1 MKRLCLALTF
11 SLSLNASGLS
21 EIINLAHSSNLAQIS
36 NMQPQ
41 IAGLKHESVR
51 SAYMPNLSVKG
62 GYNYHLKDPSILT
75 PKQNLQILASI
86 EFLLY
91 DGGKREAS
99 LAALKHLHGSEIL
112 KNEDFKNSLALDI
125 SRLYFN
131 FIALNEIIKAKKA
144 QIEYLQNALNRLEK
158 FYSAGLA
165 SIDEFEAIKAKFH
178 AAKVEELSYKQ
189 KQEEING
196 KINLLTNQTLT
207 PKEGSSIDEPNLER
221 ISDKTGLRALKEELK
236 ASREDIK
243 IASSATLPQ
252 IFIKDTYSIYKNDFD
267 NDFSS
272 LDPRFQA
279 ITPYLDTIFKKRHR
293 TNEITLGF
301 SWKIFDFGST
311 DKERQIKQ
319 IASNQAA
326 LNLEHKRL
334 ENEIN
339 LRNLKNELNILK
351 EKIKANELALKAAN
365 SSYEAVFKKYEAG
378 LSGYVE
384 FLQALTA
391 KFEAKSGLELSKDEY
406 EIKKAEFLY
415 ENGEEIL
422 KRVVER

>member
-1 MKRLCLALTF
+1 MKKACLALAI
-11 SLSLNASGLS
+11 SLSLSASSLS

-36 NMQPQ
+36 SMQPQ
-41 IAGLKHESVR
+41 KSQLKHESVR
-51 SAYMPNLSVKG
+51 SSYMPNLNLKG
-62 GYNYHLKDPSILT
+62 GYNYHLLDPSILT
-75 PKQNLQILASI
+75 PKQSLQILASI

-99 LAALKHLHGSEIL
+99 LTALKHLHGSEIL

-125 SRLYFN
+125 CRLYFN
-131 FIALNEIIKAKKA
+131 FIALNEIIKAKEA
-144 QIEYLQNALNRLEK
+144 QINYLKNALDRLEK

-165 SIDEFEAIKAKFH
+165 AIDEFEAIKAKFH
-178 AAKVEELSYKQ
+178 AAKVEALSYKQ
-189 KQEEING
+189 KQDEINS
-196 KINLLTNQTLT
+196 KINLLTNQILT
-207 PKEGSSIDEPNLER
+207 PSSGSRIDEPNLAQG
-221 ISDKTGLRALKEELK
+221 SNKTALKVLEEEFK

-243 IASSATLPQ
+243 IAGSATLPQ
-252 IFIKDTYSIYKNDFD
+252 IFIKDTYSVYRNDFD

-301 SWKIFDFGST
+301 SWKIFDFEATS
-311 DKERQIKQ
+311 KEKQIKQ

-326 LNLEHKRL
+326 LNLEQKRL
-334 ENEIN
+334 ENRIN
-339 LRNLKNELNILK
+339 LQNLKNELNILK
-351 EKIKANELALKAAN
+351 EKINAHELALKAAD

-391 KFEAKSGLELSKDEY
+391 KFEAQSGLELSKDEY